1 MDAFMK
7 EEGLMV
13 AFVKEE
19 GLMDVVVKE
28 EGLMVAFV
36 KEGMTDAHLS
46 QMEDDGRYN
55 LECW

>member
-1 MDAFMK
+1 MHKGGYFYYCGLAGRAPDAIRK
-7 EEGLMV
+7 GLMD

-19 GLMDVVVKE
+19 GMSEDK
-28 EGLMVAFV
+28 A
-36 KEGMTDAHLS
+36 DAYLS